1 MLQEKARGEDEEE
14 EEGVVPEGVGE
25 HPEGSSGAGA
35 DLLVSYVGISFF
47 LKVFFPSFFLM
58 ISYTALEKL
67 W

>member
-35 DLLVSYVGISFF
+35 DLLVSYFGISFF
-47 LKVFFPSFFLM
+47 
-58 ISYTALEKL
+58 
-67 W
+67 

>member
-47 LKVFFPSFFLM
+47 PFFFSYDFLHCSGETLVM
-58 ISYTALEKL
+58 DI
-67 W
+67 